1 MKCNFLRDNKGEIVG
16 ALTPQGK
23 KSELFD
29 SLMNEFGSEKASEL
43 YAVAYSDDFL
53 DVRGTGKQATIEE
66 INNNLPVVLNK
77 EIEFLLHNEKL
88 KINLQDITI
97 EEEGNVDL
105 TSKDKWNT
113 FGIKAKG
120 KKLGYIQ
127 VRYKDDNTVK
137 VGLSALYEG
146 KEDVKKSI
154 IHKILNLINNL
165 FKTKKV
171 ETSDKKINVNAGK
184 GIGKLAYELLAVK
197 LKLDYQKDLISDT
210 TRSDYAENLWKSFEK
225 QGKASIIGKTDAEY
239 TWEYYYKFNIGN
251 EIISQQQTEPTKEE
265 LLYFVTTQNREQAK
279 LSTQQ
284 KVDLQN
290 LIQSTPNF
298 NKDKFVSMFYDES
311 GLFSLSREKLEKSG
325 IYTPYEIQKILSDVT
340 IQQNLK
346 QAVEGLA
353 NEEEIT
359 YVQVEDK
366 YKREQATITSF
377 GKVTRLNPYIIENTL
392 MQELGGLSRED
403 FNKKVDELPYKIAD
417 KEQLFKE
424 VQQYAQAEVMTEVDG
439 ELVSVKEDDFEQL
452 LYQTAKISDDVNFIE
467 SLNTSNITKEYE
479 ESVLDNLGIDITG
492 LSDKLFDAQFVTSLY
507 EFAKS
512 PNKQN
517 TKDLVENYNRVFEK
531 SAQNKIIKIKQNN
544 SLTGHVLI
552 ENTQKTEEELFEQ
565 NNLIKTGEKTY
576 IKVEKKPL
584 EQLYQDIATHFP
596 NIKDLK
602 TYIQQRIKG
611 FKNAENAEAVEL
623 YKMFFNVD
631 KPLLLEQL
639 SKTELADNIY
649 RLPQKELEDK
659 LNELGINPT
668 IAKQVVAFH
677 GSPYSFDRFTTEK
690 MGTGEGAQAFG
701 WGLYFTD
708 LESIA
713 RNYAEKLANPLNIIK
728 NVNSD
733 ILKNNRP
740 SGLGWKSNKYLVKLD
755 EILLANDAISED
767 AFTFLGETRSRLL
780 PILKK
785 EKKALEKLKNED
797 AQYTVRRLDEIID
810 KVEKALDSIKKGRN
824 LYKVSLHKGKT
835 PEQYTWLEWDRPVK
849 ESFTTVDYTVSDSIL
864 SKYKKEI
871 EVVEKYTSGYSA
883 YLISDN
889 VTLNNYNTILEQ
901 LIDSNNTPF
910 SLIEEDFGVTKT
922 NLEDFLKT
930 LDEDL
935 SRLDEKV
942 VRSRGVDDSKLTKII
957 NSLPSNSRNS
967 INISNGELFYKSLS
981 NELGSQKEASLFLLE
996 NGIDGVKYPAESISR
1011 GATSDTARGF
1021 NYVVFDENAITIEEQ
1036 IQFQKVSLL
1045 INGFIYNNDV
1055 YLNKDTK
1062 SEDVFIH
1069 EFQHLYNNWLKQNR
1083 PNVYNKGLDLI
1094 QQELINPNSQIQDV
1108 ISFVKNNQPNLTGE
1122 SLKEEIL
1129 TELVGRKGLEK
1140 INQKGGIFSWIREAW
1155 QELKNLL
1162 GLSNF
1167 SDSQI
1172 LKMNLDEFTQAT
1184 INDLLKGEVIR
1195 TRKQQ
1200 DPTKFF
1206 QKMIKERNKNSE
1218 AWKNYYSNFEIN
1230 SNGVVLKNNDPLTQ
1244 SIINLYENQEQ
1255 EEPQTQE
1262 VVNLKSPYEKINETE
1277 IIVKNSQDK
1286 NIRVNNIVY
1295 ELTQQQGNLSLYKE
1309 KSAEKTNT
1317 NINDYIPLSESPT
1330 EIKLK
1335 KYDTENI
1342 QGFEC

>member
-1 MKCNFLRDNKGEIVG
+1 MKCNFLKNNKGEIVG

-53 DVRGTGKQATIEE
+53 DV
-66 INNNLPVVLNK
+66 N
-77 EIEFLLHNEKL
+77 
-88 KINLQDITI
+88 
-97 EEEGNVDL
+97 
-105 TSKDKWNT
+105 
-113 FGIKAKG
+113 AK
-120 KKLGYIQ
+120 
-127 VRYKDDNTVK
+127 
-137 VGLSALYEG
+137 
-146 KEDVKKSI
+146 
-154 IHKILNLINNL
+154 
-165 FKTKKV
+165 
-171 ETSDKKINVNAGK
+171 
-184 GIGKLAYELLAVK
+184 
-197 LKLDYQKDLISDT
+197 
-210 TRSDYAENLWKSFEK
+210 
-225 QGKASIIGKTDAEY
+225 
-239 TWEYYYKFNIGN
+239 
-251 EIISQQQTEPTKEE
+251 QTEPTKEE
-265 LLYFVTTQNREQAK
+265 LLYFVTSQNREQAK
-279 LSTQQ
+279 LTTQQ

-290 LIQSTPNF
+290 LMLSVPNF
-298 NKDKFVSMFYDES
+298 DKDSFVSMFYDEN

-325 IYTPYEIQKILSDVT
+325 IYSPYEIQEILSDIT
-340 IQQNLK
+340 IQLNLK
-346 QAVEGLA
+346 EAVEGLA

-359 YVQVEDK
+359 FPVVEDVYQK
-366 YKREQATITSF
+366 NENTLTWF
-377 GKVTRLNPYIIENTL
+377 GKTTRVNPYIIE
-392 MQELGGLSRED
+392 QELIQVLGGLSRED
-403 FNKKVDELPYKIAD
+403 FNRQIDELPYKIAD
-417 KEQLFKE
+417 KEKLFQE
-424 VQQYAQAEVMTEVDG
+424 MQQYVQAEVMTEMDG
-439 ELVSVKEDDFEQL
+439 ELVNVKEDDFEQL

-479 ESVLDNLGIDITG
+479 AKVLDNLGIDITG
-492 LSDKLFDAQFVTSLY
+492 LSDKLFDAQFVNSLY

-565 NNLIKTGEKTY
+565 NSLIKTGENTY

-584 EQLYQDIATHFP
+584 EQLYQDVATHFP

-639 SKTELADNIY
+639 SKTGLADNIY

-677 GSPYSFDRFTTEK
+677 GSPHSFDRFTTEK
-690 MGTGEGAQAFG
+690 MGAGEGVQAFG

-713 RNYAEKLANPLNIIK
+713 RSYAKKLSGDEYSYDGKLISKDVYEYLDVVDESYGENFNENTIKSLAKKAIDKII
-728 NVNSD
+728 NEYIPD
-733 ILKNNRP
+733 LKD
-740 SGLGWKSNKYLVKLD
+740 V
-755 EILLANDAISED
+755 EQ
-767 AFTFLGETRSRLL
+767 TTRSQKQREEIPSQIRRLENVVSEL
-780 PILKK
+780 NDIILSK
-785 EKKALEKLKNED
+785 EIKKAINK
-797 AQYTVRRLDEIID
+797 
-810 KVEKALDSIKKGRN
+810 N

-835 PEQYTWLEWDRPVK
+835 PEQYTWLEWDKPISEKQIDLIVNQGNKEFSEIFSKEKDGNVFYLGIKRPNGRISQSNIGSSV
-849 ESFTTVDYTVSDSIL
+849 
-864 SKYKKEI
+864 YKNII
-871 EVVEKYTSGYSA
+871 EY
-883 YLISDN
+883 
-889 VTLNNYNTILEQ
+889 Q
-901 LIDSNNTPF
+901 
-910 SLIEEDFGVTKT
+910 T
-922 NLEDFLKT
+922 N
-930 LDEDL
+930 
-935 SRLDEKV
+935 
-942 VRSRGVDDSKLTKII
+942 
-957 NSLPSNSRNS
+957 
-967 INISNGELFYKSLS
+967 
-981 NELGSQKEASLFLLE
+981 SQKEASLFLLRA
-996 NGIDGVKYPAESISR
+996 GIGGIKYPAESISR

-1045 INGFIYNNDV
+1045 TNGFIYNNDV

-1094 QQELINPNSQIQDV
+1094 GQELLNPNSQIQDV
-1108 ISFVKNNQPNLTGE
+1108 ISFVKDNQPNLTGE

-1140 INQKGGIFSWIREAW
+1140 INEKGGIFSWIREAW

-1206 QKMIKERNKNSE
+1206 PKMIKERNKNSE
-1218 AWKNYYSNFEIN
+1218 VWKNYYSNFEIN
-1230 SNGVVLKNNDPLTQ
+1230 SNGVVLKNNDPITQ
-1244 SIINLYENQEQ
+1244 EIVKLYEDTEQ
-1255 EEPQTQE
+1255 KEPQNKE
-1262 VVNLKSPYEKINETE
+1262 IVDLKSPYQKINETE
-1277 IIVKNSQDK
+1277 IIVKNAQEK
-1286 NIRVNNIVY
+1286 NIRVNDTVY
-1295 ELTQQQGNLSLYKE
+1295 ELTQQQGNLSLYRQE
-1309 KSAEKTNT
+1309 FAEKTNT
-1317 NINDYIPLSESPT
+1317 NINDYITLSESPT
-1330 EIKLK
+1330 EIKVK
-1335 KYDTENI
+1335 KYDTENVE
-1342 QGFEC
+1342 GFEC